1 MRPQGGKLGRGPG
14 ASARRDQQRGTGRS
28 WNLSQGESP
37 RGLTEKK
44 PNVPL

>member
-28 WNLSQGESP
+28 WNLSQGESLP
-37 RGLTEKK
+37 SLIQKK